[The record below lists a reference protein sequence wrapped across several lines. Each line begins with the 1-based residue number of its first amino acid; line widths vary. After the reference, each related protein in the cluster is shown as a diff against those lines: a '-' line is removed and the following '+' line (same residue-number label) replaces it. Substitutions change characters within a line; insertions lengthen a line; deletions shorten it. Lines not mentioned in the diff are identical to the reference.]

1 MKVKRRKLKWVSG
14 NGWDFSVGLLA
25 LNLEKHNVEYYYDY
39 CEDGSEIWIQIVENG
54 EANEADEL
62 WKEGMLRKSKRERE
76 RDQ

>member
-1 MKVKRRKLKWVSG
+1 MSG

-25 LNLEKHNVEYYYDY
+25 LNLEKHNVEYYDDY

-62 WKEGMLRKSKRERE
+62 WKEGMVRKSKRERGRE
-76 RDQ
+76 TSRN